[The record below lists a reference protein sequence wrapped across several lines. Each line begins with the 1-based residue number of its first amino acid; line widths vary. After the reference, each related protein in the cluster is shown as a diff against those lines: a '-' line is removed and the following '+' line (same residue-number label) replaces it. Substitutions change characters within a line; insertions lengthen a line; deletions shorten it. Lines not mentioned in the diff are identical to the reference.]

1 MPRLVL
7 IDGSGLVYRA
17 FYALPYLTTSNGRPT
32 NAVYGFTTMLLKVLE
47 EVSPDY
53 IAVAFDKAVPT
64 FRHEQYE
71 EYKAT
76 RPRMPDDLRDQLGA
90 VRQVVEAFRIP
101 IFEVAGYEA
110 EDVIATITKRA
121 VEDGMEVLI
130 VTGDLDVLQLVAPR
144 VQVMVTSRGI
154 TETTVYDEAAVRR
167 RFELEPRQIP
177 DLKGLV
183 GDVTDNIPGVPGV
196 GEKTAI
202 RLLKE
207 FGTVERLLEEV
218 ERIPQEKLR
227 ERILAYRSQI
237 LQNKALTTITA
248 DVPLEWE
255 WDALKRT
262 EPDAPRVRELFQQ
275 LEFRSLLERIGIEE
289 PPPQGEY
296 RLAESLEEVLREIRG
311 VPVVG
316 MVLHR
321 SAGHPL
327 DTKLLGVAVCARA
340 GKALYFPL
348 PGGRLPAELVA
359 VLGEG
364 PIQVT
369 GDAKGDLLVLRDSGP
384 FRGRKAFDVT
394 IASYLLNPNKRTHT
408 VETVAWEFLGW
419 KLRPAEEEGE
429 LLRGAVNPPA
439 LCEQADVLLRLHDV
453 LTERLREKELLS
465 LFWEIEMPLVEVLAS
480 MELAGVAVDVPY
492 LRDLSREMEER
503 LRDLSQ
509 EIYAMSGME
518 FNINSPKQ
526 LSFVLFEK
534 LGLPALK
541 KTKTGLSTDAEVLE
555 ALAPSHEIVARILEY
570 RELSKLKTTYVDV
583 LPRMV
588 HPGTGRVHATFN
600 QTVAATGRI
609 VTTDPNLQNLPI
621 RTEVGRKIRRAI
633 VPGEARSVLVGAD
646 YSQIELRIL
655 AHICRDEAL
664 LEVFRRGEDVHATTA
679 SEVFGVPKEAVTPEM
694 RRKAKIIN
702 FGIIYGISEFGLSTQ
717 LGTSKGEAKAY
728 IERYFQRY
736 PKVHRYVQEVVE
748 QARRDGYVTTLF
760 GRRRYLP
767 DIHSRNR
774 AIREAAE
781 RTAINTPIQGTN
793 ADLIKKTMIDL
804 YHRVLLPH
812 PEVKMILQIH
822 DELLFEIP
830 RGEVRARAEEIREVM
845 ETVFPL
851 AVPIVVEIRVGENW
865 RDMEA
870 ISS

>member
-17 FYALPYLTTSNGRPT
+17 FYALPYLTTSEGRPT

-47 EVSPDY
+47 ESSPDY
-53 IAVAFDKAVPT
+53 IAVAFDKAIPT

-76 RPRMPDDLRDQLGA
+76 RPKMPDDLRDQLGA

-101 IFEVAGYEA
+101 IFEVSGYEA
-110 EDVIATITKRA
+110 EDVIATIARRA

-130 VTGDLDVLQLVAPR
+130 VTGDLDMLQLVGPR

-154 TETTVYDEAAVRR
+154 TETTIYDEVAVLR
-167 RFELEPRQIP
+167 RFGLVPKQIP
-177 DLKGLV
+177 DLKGLI
-183 GDVTDNIPGVPGV
+183 GDATDNIPGVPGV

-202 RLLKE
+202 RLLRE
-207 FGTVERLLEEV
+207 FGTVERLLAEA
-218 ERIPQEKLR
+218 ERISQDKLR
-227 ERILAYRSQI
+227 ERILAYSQQI
-237 LQNKALTTITA
+237 LQNKALTTIAT
-248 DVPLEWE
+248 DVPLQWE
-255 WDALKRT
+255 WDALQRV
-262 EPDAPRVRELFQQ
+262 EPDVFRVRELFQQ

-296 RLAESLEEVLREIRG
+296 RTAANLEEVLEEIRG
-311 VPVVG
+311 APWIGV
-316 MVLHR
+316 VLH
-321 SAGHPL
+321 SSGEHPL
-327 DTKLLGVAVCARA
+327 DRNLVGIAVCARP
-340 GKALYFPL
+340 GRALYLPL
-348 PGGRLPAELVA
+348 PEGCLPAELA
-359 VLGEG
+359 AALGDG
-364 PIQVT
+364 TVQVT
-369 GDAKGDLLVLRDSGP
+369 GDAKGDLLLLRGSP
-384 FRGRKAFDVT
+384 LFRGRRAFDVT

-408 VETVAWEFLGW
+408 IETVAWDFLGW
-419 KLRPAEEEGE
+419 KLQPAKEEGE
-429 LLRGAVNPPA
+429 LLRTAINPSS
-439 LCEQADVLLRLHDV
+439 LCEQADVLLRLHSV
-453 LTERLREKELLS
+453 LIERLREKELLP

-480 MELAGVAVDVPY
+480 MELAGVAVDVSY
-492 LRDLSREMEER
+492 LQELSGEMGER
-503 LRDLSQ
+503 LRALGQ

-555 ALAPSHEIVARILEY
+555 ALAPSHEIVAKILEY

-588 HPGTGRVHATFN
+588 HPATGRVHATFN

-633 VPGEARSVLVGAD
+633 VPGDRGNVLLGAD

-736 PKVHRYVQEVVE
+736 PKVHAYVQEIVKR
-748 QARRDGYVTTLF
+748 ARQDGYVTTLF

-793 ADLIKKTMIDL
+793 ADLIKKAMIDL
-804 YHRVLLPH
+804 YHRVLQPS
-812 PEVKMILQIH
+812 PGVQMILQIH
-822 DELLFEIP
+822 DELLFEVP
-830 RGEVRARAEEIREVM
+830 RDGVQELAAKIREVM

-851 AVPIVVEIRVGENW
+851 AVPIVVEIKVGENW
-865 RDMEA
+865 RDMET
-870 ISS
+870 IPS